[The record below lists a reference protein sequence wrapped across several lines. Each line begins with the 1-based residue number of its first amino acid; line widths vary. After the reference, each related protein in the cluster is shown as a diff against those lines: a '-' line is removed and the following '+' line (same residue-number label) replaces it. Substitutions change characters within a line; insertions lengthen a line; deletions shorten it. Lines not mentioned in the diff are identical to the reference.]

1 MHGTTVVLCES
12 KAEVEGMSH
21 TETGW
26 MVAVQPLVCV
36 SGAQAEAPFSN
47 N

>member
-1 MHGTTVVLCES
+1 MHGTTEVLHES

-26 MVAVQPLVCV
+26 MVAVQPLGCV
-36 SGAQAEAPFSN
+36 SRAEAPFAN
-47 N
+47 D